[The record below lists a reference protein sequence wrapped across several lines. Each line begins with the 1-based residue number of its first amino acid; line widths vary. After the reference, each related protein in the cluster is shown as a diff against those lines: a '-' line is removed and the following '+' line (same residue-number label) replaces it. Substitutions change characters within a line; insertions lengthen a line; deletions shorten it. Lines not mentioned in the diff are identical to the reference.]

1 MFLWSF
7 ENGLQQKQSSF
18 SIVPAIQS
26 SSLRLPT
33 SSLLLSKS
41 SCDFPGLSA
50 SPSWGLNL
58 LLQIFFFNSIFSS
71 AQIHHVHFRRVAW
84 QSPQLVV
91 HASAWAWHG
100 WGRLSIAFL
109 LLHPWFSSDY
119 SVCKLPGYYFVLSL
133 LCQQVFVY
141 TEVMVLRNETSQCS
155 LWLYFSQDQKIW

>member
-1 MFLWSF
+1 MSFNWRDLQFPLALVWLLPEVLHLVGGTVMFLWSF

-18 SIVPAIQS
+18 AIVPAIQS

-71 AQIHHVHFRRVAW
+71 AQIHHLHFRRVAW

-91 HASAWAWHG
+91 HASA
-100 WGRLSIAFL
+100 
-109 LLHPWFSSDY
+109 
-119 SVCKLPGYYFVLSL
+119 
-133 LCQQVFVY
+133 
-141 TEVMVLRNETSQCS
+141 
-155 LWLYFSQDQKIW
+155 